1 MIFGKSTLALASAAF
16 TLVSTI
22 AMAADGVVQKIDA
35 AQQKITIKH
44 GPLDNLG
51 MPAMT
56 MVFKAADPA
65 MLKLAKAGD
74 KVKFEADR
82 INGQITVTKI
92 EKAK

>member
-1 MIFGKSTLALASAAF
+1 MTIRKTVLALAIAGLALTSTAAF
-16 TLVSTI
+16 
-22 AMAADGVVQKIDA
+22 AAEGVVQKIDA

-56 MVFKAADPA
+56 MVFKAADPT
-65 MLKLAKAGD
+65 MMTLV
-74 KVKFEADR
+74 KVGQKIKFEADR
-82 INGQITVTKI
+82 VNGQITVTKI